1 MGYQF
6 LQPFTLANGRQV
18 KNHIIMPPTTLR
30 SSFATGE
37 VTEAEL
43 RYYQLRSAGPGMVIT
58 EMAYVSAP
66 AQSYTGQI
74 GADSDDKIP
83 GLKRL
88 AQTIQNQGALA
99 ILQLSFGGRIADPA
113 AVPHEDVLGPS
124 NLASHQAGMPVPR
137 AMTAGEIEA
146 SIIAF
151 GQATRRAYE
160 AGFDGVEIH
169 GANMYLLQQFFSA
182 HANDRDDEWGGDE
195 DARMRYGLAVLDEV
209 IKIRDQYAD
218 TNFIVGYR
226 QSPEESTPVG
236 IRHPAALRMAQAI
249 IKRPIAYFHLSL
261 KDAFQSPFMDRED
274 AEPLYAKYLH
284 LLGDIPLIVAGL
296 LRTPAQVEQLVTAGV
311 AGAALGRELIVEP
324 NWVQKVVAADEKG
337 LHYAL
342 SPSDM
347 DLLAIPAPLQEWL
360 LTRFKKGLVV
370 STDAAFNLEEPWKYY
385 RE

>member
-124 NLASHQAGMPVPR
+124 NLVSHQAGMAVPR
-137 AMTAGEIEA
+137 AMTENEILD
-146 SIIAF
+146 SILAF

-195 DARMRYGLAVLDEV
+195 NARMRYGLAVLDEV
-209 IKIRDQYAD
+209 IKIRNQYAD
-218 TNFIVGYR
+218 TDFIIGYR

-236 IRHPAALRMAQAI
+236 IRHPAALRMAQEI

-274 AEPLYAKYLH
+274 SEPLYAKYLH

-324 NWVQKVVAADEKG
+324 NWVQKVVTADEKG

-347 DLLAIPAPLQEWL
+347 NLLAIPAPLQEWL